1 MCVSWAHAFP
11 VTLKALVWFLVL
23 KNNENLFQERALVA
37 TKTTTS
43 MVLALRLS
51 RWEDSKGRPWSVT
64 LARCS
69 SVPDGVKMAMAQ
81 SNVHADKYCRQTY
94 RNTNDMELA
103 QYAHRTRQVFTSRPQ
118 SRYGQES
125 QQEPQQQQPPP
136 SAATGFPPG
145 MTAMDDGWG
154 GTMFLCRRLQFALPC
169 LLFSR
174 SGVSRLGSSSRP
186 SRDSR
191 PSRPSRRSR
200 DRASMDRAGAT
211 RGRIR
216 GRIRAGG
223 TEKRV
228 WEGPRFFSKCSA
240 ATAALIH
247 WIRASMSLVLLAAAV
262 QPLAVQAIFAWLLPT
277 EHGSKPF
284 TDV

>member
-1 MCVSWAHAFP
+1 M
-11 VTLKALVWFLVL
+11 
-23 KNNENLFQERALVA
+23 A

-145 MTAMDDGWG
+145 MTPMDDGWG
-154 GTMFLCRRLQFALPC
+154 GTMFVPTAPVRPAMSAFQPLWDQQTWQQQPSQPSQPC
-169 LLFSR
+169 
-174 SGVSRLGSSSRP
+174 
-186 SRDSR
+186 
-191 PSRPSRRSR
+191 SRPSRRSR

-211 RGRIR
+211 RGRTRDRIR

-228 WEGPRFFSKCSA
+228 
-240 ATAALIH
+240 
-247 WIRASMSLVLLAAAV
+247 
-262 QPLAVQAIFAWLLPT
+262 
-277 EHGSKPF
+277 
-284 TDV
+284 

>member
-1 MCVSWAHAFP
+1 M
-11 VTLKALVWFLVL
+11 WFLVL
-23 KNNENLFQERALVA
+23 KNNENLFQERVLVA

-81 SNVHADKYCRQTY
+81 SNVHAGKYCRQTY

-103 QYAHRTRQVFTSRPQ
+103 QYAYRTRQVFTSRPQ

-145 MTAMDDGWG
+145 MTVMDDGWG
-154 GTMFLCRRLQFALPC
+154 GTMFAPTAPVRPAMPAFQPLWGQQTWQQQPSHPSQPSQPSQSSQKGGPAWTGPAQPGAEPGAESGLVEL
-169 LLFSR
+169 R
-174 SGVSRLGSSSRP
+174 SVSE
-186 SRDSR
+186 
-191 PSRPSRRSR
+191 
-200 DRASMDRAGAT
+200 
-211 RGRIR
+211 RGRD
-216 GRIRAGG
+216 
-223 TEKRV
+223 
-228 WEGPRFFSKCSA
+228 FFQSA
-240 ATAALIH
+240 V
-247 WIRASMSLVLLAAAV
+247 RQ
-262 QPLAVQAIFAWLLPT
+262 QPL
-277 EHGSKPF
+277 
-284 TDV
+284 